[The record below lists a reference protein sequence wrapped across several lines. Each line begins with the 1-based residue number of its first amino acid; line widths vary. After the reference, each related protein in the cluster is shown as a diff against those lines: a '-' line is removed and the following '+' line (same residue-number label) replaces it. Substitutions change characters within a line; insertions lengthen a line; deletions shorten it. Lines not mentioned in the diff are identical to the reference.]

1 MGEMLVDEGPSI
13 DYGVAIFVM
22 KRPLVVKPVED
33 CRGRALVGLGEREV
47 PAWSNSST
55 VPWSAQSGWAQAIL
69 QWRKMNV
76 VGWCQRLF
84 HNATP
89 GN

>member
-1 MGEMLVDEGPSI
+1 MGERLVDEGPST
-13 DYGVAIFVM
+13 DYGVAIFMM

-33 CRGRALVGLGEREV
+33 SRGSTLVRLGERELPV
-47 PAWSNSST
+47 WSNSST
-55 VPWSAQSGWAQAIL
+55 VLWSAQSGWAQAIL
-69 QWRKMNV
+69 HWRKMNV

>member
-1 MGEMLVDEGPSI
+1 MGEELVDEGPST
-13 DYGVAIFVM
+13 DYVVAIFVM

-33 CRGRALVGLGEREV
+33 GRGRALVGLGEREL
-47 PAWSNSST
+47 PARSNSST
-55 VPWSAQSGWAQAIL
+55 VPWSTQSGWAQAIL
-69 QWRKMNV
+69 HWRKMNV